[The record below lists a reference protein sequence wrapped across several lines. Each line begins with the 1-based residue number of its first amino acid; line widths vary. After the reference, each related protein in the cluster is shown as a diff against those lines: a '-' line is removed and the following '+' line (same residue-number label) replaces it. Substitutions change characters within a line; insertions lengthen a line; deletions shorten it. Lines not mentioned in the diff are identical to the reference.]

1 MSGDPWKR
9 YIDVYVYVYRQ
20 RTRKPCSSDVHLLT
34 ISKPQDK
41 IRIRERS
48 YKMFVDFECTFK
60 NAPVIIDIH
69 HSLWDFCLS

>member
-48 YKMFVDFECTFK
+48 YKMFVDF
-60 NAPVIIDIH
+60 
-69 HSLWDFCLS
+69 